1 MRRGALLELSRFTKQ
16 LLLPSAATFISQS
29 NGSGFLLTC
38 ERNGIGLNGYKTASY
53 NQQRPCIMY
62 NFGTRLRGF
71 GAMFNAHLQ
80 AV

>member
-1 MRRGALLELSRFTKQ
+1 MLQCGTVG
-16 LLLPSAATFISQS
+16 LPLAGAATLITMDY
-29 NGSGFLLTC
+29 FL
-38 ERNGIGLNGYKTASY
+38 GKIGYKTASY
-53 NQQRPCIMY
+53 NQQRSCIMY